1 MILRNIKQYSWQ
13 LPPAEQ
19 IQQIAAKLHVTAEI
33 VQMDAQATC
42 HDIAVT
48 VARYNVEHASP
59 ANRAWAA
66 RRLQEELHYQS
77 NYAVRGIANTQKE
90 F

>member
-19 IQQIAAKLHVTAEI
+19 LDQIIEKLKLPVTAEI
-33 VQMDAQATC
+33 VQMDPQAIN

-48 VARYNVEHASP
+48 VARRNVEIAFP
-59 ANRAWAA
+59 ANKAWAV
-66 RRLQEELHYQS
+66 RRLQEELRK
-77 NYAVRGIANTQKE
+77 AGVWPEANI
-90 F
+90 